1 MVFHII
7 NNIINKT
14 FDVIESR
21 KSNFIIKYFMR
32 FPRKQMCAIKFII
45 LSFKYNFNNGIIE
58 CIDNL
63 IKYHS
68 FYHFK
73 VRIILI
79 SDIYKYQ
86 KV

>member
-1 MVFHII
+1 
-7 NNIINKT
+7 
-14 FDVIESR
+14 
-21 KSNFIIKYFMR
+21 
-32 FPRKQMCAIKFII
+32 MCAIKFII

-58 CIDNL
+58 GIDNL